1 MTISEQQ
8 EIETGTPP
16 RSPSISPGKNPDY
29 MSYSR
34 MNSILTCGEQF
45 RLERVLKM
53 PSREHWASI
62 GGNAFHSSVERIL
75 KDSFSSEVAI

>member
-1 MTISEQQ
+1 MTDTITEAGPDSAA
-8 EIETGTPP
+8 PP
-16 RSPSISPGKNPDY
+16 SGSGNPDY

-62 GGNAFHSSVERIL
+62 GGNAFHSAVEKIL
-75 KDSFSSEVAI
+75 KASLLEGKAI

>member
-1 MTISEQQ
+1 MTARKDPGTGGVKPPSLDQQ
-8 EIETGTPP
+8 A
-16 RSPSISPGKNPDY
+16 Y

-53 PSREHWASI
+53 PSREHWASV
-62 GGNAFHSSVERIL
+62 GGNAMHTCIERLL
-75 KDSFSSEVAI
+75 KAEMQHDATD

>member
-1 MTISEQQ
+1 MSTRPAE
-8 EIETGTPP
+8 GAGGVKPP
-16 RSPSISPGKNPDY
+16 SLDTQAY

-53 PSREHWASI
+53 PSREHWASV
-62 GGNAFHSSVERIL
+62 GGNAMHTCIERLL
-75 KDSFSSEVAI
+75 KAELEGANAT

>member
-1 MTISEQQ
+1 MTARKDPG
-8 EIETGTPP
+8 TGGVKPP
-16 RSPSISPGKNPDY
+16 SLDTQAY

-53 PSREHWASI
+53 PSREHWASV
-62 GGNAFHSSVERIL
+62 GGNAFHNAVEKIL
-75 KDSFSSEVAI
+75 KNEFRNIGEDAI

>member
-1 MTISEQQ
+1 MT
-8 EIETGTPP
+8 ETTTTEAGSDNTAPP
-16 RSPSISPGKNPDY
+16 PGGPAPSY

-45 RLERVLKM
+45 RLERIHKV

-62 GGNAFHSSVERIL
+62 GGNAMHTCIEKIL
-75 KDSFSSEVAI
+75 KAQISEGNAI

>member
-1 MTISEQQ
+1 MSSN
-8 EIETGTPP
+8 
-16 RSPSISPGKNPDY
+16 RSDTTSPGARTLPPVPGDQAY

-53 PSREHWASI
+53 PAREHWASV
-62 GGNAFHSSVERIL
+62 GGNAFHNAVESIL
-75 KDSFSSEVAI
+75 KAEFEGVNAT